1 MQTRPVT
8 VAVIT
13 VLLPVVVWSLPPGR
27 QSRQGPSV
35 DLSHGDLKVSENKRF
50 LVHADGTPFF
60 YLGDTAWELFH
71 RLSREEAD
79 RYLSDRAEKRFTVV
93 QAVVLAQSEGLES
106 PNAYG
111 EVPLI
116 GKDPTN
122 PNGGYFEHV
131 DYIVNKANEVGLFV
145 GMLPTWGN
153 LWKYRDGKVTLFT
166 PDNARAYGGFLG
178 RRYRDKAI
186 IWILGGDEN
195 IENEQERAVITA
207 MAEGLREGDGG
218 RHLTTF
224 HPRGPGLSSD
234 YFHKAKWLDF
244 NMYQSSHAAHD
255 HDNGLF
261 AEHDYLL
268 EPAKPT
274 MDGEPRYEHLVV
286 SFYFDKYNRYD
297 RFDAYDVRQAAY
309 WSLLAGACG
318 HTYGNSAVWQMWEPG
333 REPMIFARVPWYE
346 ALDHPGA
353 FQMGFVRRL
362 FESRA
367 FEKLVPDQSM
377 ILDGSRSGGGKIRAA
392 SASDG
397 SFAFVYSPR
406 GEKFTVDK
414 SRVRAQRIKEIWYDP
429 RYGCGY
435 HIHTGNTQA
444 IQTYTPPTSGRGNDW
459 VLILE
464 DADANF
470 PLPGLPAK

>member
-1 MQTRPVT
+1 
-8 VAVIT
+8 
-13 VLLPVVVWSLPPGR
+13 
-27 QSRQGPSV
+27 
-35 DLSHGDLKVSENKRF
+35 
-50 LVHADGTPFF
+50 
-60 YLGDTAWELFH
+60 
-71 RLSREEAD
+71 
-79 RYLSDRAEKRFTVV
+79 
-93 QAVVLAQSEGLES
+93 
-106 PNAYG
+106 
-111 EVPLI
+111 
-116 GKDPTN
+116 
-122 PNGGYFEHV
+122 
-131 DYIVNKANEVGLFV
+131 
-145 GMLPTWGN
+145 
-153 LWKYRDGKVTLFT
+153 
-166 PDNARAYGGFLG
+166 
-178 RRYRDKAI
+178 
-186 IWILGGDEN
+186 
-195 IENEQERAVITA
+195 
-207 MAEGLREGDGG
+207 
-218 RHLTTF
+218 
-224 HPRGPGLSSD
+224 
-234 YFHKAKWLDF
+234 
-244 NMYQSSHAAHD
+244 
-255 HDNGLF
+255 
-261 AEHDYLL
+261 
-268 EPAKPT
+268 
-274 MDGEPRYEHLVV
+274 
-286 SFYFDKYNRYD
+286 
-297 RFDAYDVRQAAY
+297 
-309 WSLLAGACG
+309 
-318 HTYGNSAVWQMWEPG
+318 
-333 REPMIFARVPWYE
+333 MIFARVPWYE